1 MYSSIPM
8 GRWLQIMS
16 WVVVVGVGLVASP
29 VLAGEGDKAAAR
41 AHYETASRMFEVR
54 EYGEALKEFKA
65 AYIAKPD
72 PAFLFNIGQCYRK
85 MNQNEQALD
94 FFQQYLKKAA
104 PDDPNRAQVEA
115 RVRNIK
121 AGLTPDQDPFEQPGA
136 KRSGAEVKPLPAP
149 PPVWQPPPPV
159 QPAPAPAPAW
169 PAQPVGAQPLAPTQP
184 PGFVPTEAP
193 PAGLNLTAQPAATPQ
208 VEASPFYTTWWF
220 WTGVG
225 AVVAAGTVTAV
236 VLASRG
242 GGGTNVPATTLGSQ
256 PVLP

>member
-1 MYSSIPM
+1 MPV
-8 GRWLQIMS
+8 GRWLQTMS
-16 WVVVVGVGLVASP
+16 WVAALVAAVAIASP
-29 VLAGEGDKAAAR
+29 ALAGDGDKAAAR

-136 KRSGAEVKPLPAP
+136 RRPAAPVTQPPASPL
-149 PPVWQPPPPV
+149 PPVWQPAPAAAAPV
-159 QPAPAPAPAW
+159 PAPAPAW
-169 PAQPVGAQPLAPTQP
+169 PAPPAAAPPPAQPPA
-184 PGFVPTEAP
+184 FAPTEAQ
-193 PAGLNLTAQPAATPQ
+193 PAGLNLTSQPAAPATAD
-208 VEASPFYTTWWF
+208 ASPFYTTWWF